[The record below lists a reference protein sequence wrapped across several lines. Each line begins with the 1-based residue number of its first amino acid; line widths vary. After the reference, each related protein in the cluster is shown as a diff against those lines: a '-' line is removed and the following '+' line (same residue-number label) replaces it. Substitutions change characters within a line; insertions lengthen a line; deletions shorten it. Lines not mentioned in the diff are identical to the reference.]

1 MKRFDTNKQLIRGYL
16 AGYYAGGKTPNGN
29 LFFEKEVLYSYGYH
43 FPLAVDLGSLYVV
56 NGDKY
61 SVTTSSHRST
71 LLSLVPNSR
80 RVEIPFSA
88 LASMMIGKG
97 KKIYSQS
104 DVVKEVMKFNVIDWE
119 NDRYLYTGRLNKQG
133 EPIMDHVLGGSLF
146 EYEGSYFVTGMDL
159 SGVDPRGLFFLTEI
173 APSQIE
179 RYGEPTSMVEA
190 MELLKPDEVKK
201 AEEAGH
207 EVYRQGEWFFVKDER
222 LEPKEGI
229 VKDYELKH
237 RTDKESAHFASE
249 GFSFVE
255 MGELVQVVRGIVKH
269 KRKEH
274 RMLKL
279 FETGTKPKD
288 RNWYIAYESVQG
300 TSWKASGNVD

>member
-1 MKRFDTNKQLIRGYL
+1 MKRFDTNENLIRGYL
-16 AGYYAGGKTPNGN
+16 AGYYDCGRTTNWN
-29 LFFEKEVLYSYGYH
+29 LFFEKEVLYSYGHH
-43 FPLAVDLGSLYVV
+43 FPLAVDLGRLYVL
-56 NGDKY
+56 NGDRY
-61 SVTTSSHRST
+61 SKTTSSHQST
-71 LLSLVPNSR
+71 LFSLIPNSR

-88 LASMMIGKG
+88 LASMMTAKG
-97 KKIYSQS
+97 KKIYEQS
-104 DVVKEVMKFNVIDWE
+104 HVTKEVMKFNVIDWE
-119 NDRYLYTGRLNKQG
+119 NDSYLDTGRLNKKG

-146 EYEGSYFVTGMDL
+146 EYDGSYFVTGMDL
-159 SGVDPRGLFFLTEI
+159 SGADPRGLFFLTEI
-173 APSQIE
+173 ATEQIE
-179 RYGEPTSMVEA
+179 KFGAPTSMVEA

-207 EVYRQGEWFFVKDER
+207 EVYRQGEWFFIKDER
-222 LEPKEGI
+222 LEPKECI

-249 GFSFVE
+249 GFSFME

-279 FETGTKPKD
+279 FETGTKSKD

-300 TSWKASGNVD
+300 TSWKASGNID